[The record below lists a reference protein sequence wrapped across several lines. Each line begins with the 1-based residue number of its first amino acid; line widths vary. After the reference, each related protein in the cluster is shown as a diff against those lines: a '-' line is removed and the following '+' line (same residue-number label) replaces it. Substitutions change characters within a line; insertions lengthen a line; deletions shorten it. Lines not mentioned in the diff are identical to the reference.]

1 LNLLRKLI
9 DSFSSPNNNRSY
21 SFIREYKELILNLV
35 KNEKILRLILNDLTR
50 YMNSSYNLRKALYD
64 SSTDIMSLVY
74 IILKKVFEGFYSHND
89 NLEAR
94 LNMINSILLQ
104 STKGSIDYCFLTE
117 LWDLLVVYAIDEN
130 ESNTLYKF
138 LLASSDHKYYLW

>member
-1 LNLLRKLI
+1 LRKLI

>member
-1 LNLLRKLI
+1 
-9 DSFSSPNNNRSY
+9 
-21 SFIREYKELILNLV
+21 
-35 KNEKILRLILNDLTR
+35 
-50 YMNSSYNLRKALYD
+50 MNSSYNLRKALYD

>member
-1 LNLLRKLI
+1 
-9 DSFSSPNNNRSY
+9 
-21 SFIREYKELILNLV
+21 
-35 KNEKILRLILNDLTR
+35 
-50 YMNSSYNLRKALYD
+50 MNSSYNLRKALYD

-104 STKGSIDYCFLTE
+104 STKSSIDYCFLTE